1 MEKPVIKVEWVKEM
15 LEMLVSNNNE
25 QGNVMREMTGVI
37 ESFEAWEFEQKKLEW
52 LKQSINLNQLVVLDE
67 SFRNFGK
74 STLVAEKALST
85 GRAMICP
92 SSAIAGS
99 LAARH
104 QGLQVFTPRNVTES
118 RGQFYHSTG
127 FYVDDISLAELQELN
142 RLHIRIIGGI
152 VRK

>member
-1 MEKPVIKVEWVKEM
+1 MEKPVVKVEWVKEM
-15 LEMLVSNNNE
+15 LEMLLGENE
-25 QGNVMREMTGVI
+25 KGNVMREMTGVI
-37 ESFEAWEFEQKKLEW
+37 ESFDAWELEQTKREW
-52 LKQSINLNQLVVLDE
+52 LKQSIDLNQLVVLDE

-104 QGLQVFTPRNVTES
+104 QGLQVFTPRNVAES

-127 FYVDDISLAELQELN
+127 FYVDDISLAELQDLN
-142 RLHIRIIGGI
+142 RLYIRIIGGTI
-152 VRK
+152 RK

>member
-37 ESFEAWEFEQKKLEW
+37 ESFEAWEFEQTKKAW
-52 LKQSINLNQLVVLDE
+52 LKQSIELNQLVVLDE
-67 SFRNFGK
+67 SVHNCGN
-74 STLVAEKALST
+74 STMIAEKAIRT
-85 GRAMICP
+85 GQAVIC
-92 SSAIAGS
+92 SNSGSAGS
-99 LAARH
+99 LATRH

-142 RLHIRIIGGI
+142 RLHIRIIGGTI
-152 VRK
+152 RK